1 MRLLGVGNEQWGE
14 QYIERYK
21 VMSKALKEKH
31 PEITLISDPGPSPDG
46 EMFEYLW
53 GELRKLNADIV
64 DEHYYQNPSWFLNNV
79 KRYDNYDRKG
89 PKVFAGEYAVQTVAT
104 TSPDNKNNW
113 QSALSEAAYMTG
125 LERNADIVYM
135 ASYAPLFAH
144 SEGWQWTPDLIWF
157 DNLHVYGTPN
167 YYVQKLFSTNKGTQV
182 LPLLYQDKPVTGQ
195 DSLYASAVIDKN
207 TREIIVKIVNT
218 SNKTQTGKVIIETAK
233 ELSSKAKVLIL
244 KSNKLDEMNSFD
256 NPKQISPVEEL
267 INVSG
272 KEVSISLTPYSF
284 SVFRVALL

>member
-1 MRLLGVGNEQWGE
+1 
-14 QYIERYK
+14 
-21 VMSKALKEKH
+21 
-31 PEITLISDPGPSPDG
+31 
-46 EMFEYLW
+46 
-53 GELRKLNADIV
+53 
-64 DEHYYQNPSWFLNNV
+64 
-79 KRYDNYDRKG
+79 
-89 PKVFAGEYAVQTVAT
+89 
-104 TSPDNKNNW
+104 
-113 QSALSEAAYMTG
+113 MTG